1 MNRRPR
7 PSAARSGRSSKTS
20 GRFGAKGAKEKGRT
34 GRSTATRSAAAPSGG
49 ASAAPA
55 SPDAPAEVPVLRVG
69 YVPGVEPDRFARRWR
84 SGRRPARLELVPV
97 PLSRQSEALG
107 TGEIDMCFVRLPLA
121 TEDDLH
127 LVELWEER
135 PMVVVGTENILSL
148 HEELT
153 AADLAE
159 DPEIRSDH
167 PDDAADR
174 VAVVATGI
182 GHVRLPMS
190 LARLHHRKDVVHRP
204 LADATA
210 TRIALAW
217 PRAADDAARQEF
229 VGTVRG
235 RTARSSR

>member
-1 MNRRPR
+1 M
-7 PSAARSGRSSKTS
+7 
-20 GRFGAKGAKEKGRT
+20 
-34 GRSTATRSAAAPSGG
+34 
-49 ASAAPA
+49 
-55 SPDAPAEVPVLRVG
+55 LRVG
-69 YVPGVEPDRFARRWR
+69 YIPGVEPDRFARRWR
-84 SGRRPARLELVPV
+84 SAQRAARLELVPI
-97 PLSRQSEALG
+97 PFSRQVSALAE
-107 TGEIDMCFVRLPLA
+107 GEVDMCFVRLPLPA
-121 TEDDLH
+121 DGAVPAGGSLPAGGRVPSGDLH
-127 LVELWEER
+127 VVELWEER

-159 DPEIRSDH
+159 DPEIASEH

-182 GHVRLPMS
+182 GHALLPMS

-204 LADATA
+204 LVDTPA

-217 PRAADDAARQEF
+217 PRTADDPVRQEF

>member
-7 PSAARSGRSSKTS
+7 PSAARSGRSAKPS
-20 GRFGAKGAKEKGRT
+20 GRSGAKAAKEKSRT
-34 GRSTATRSAAAPSGG
+34 GRSTTGRSG
-49 ASAAPA
+49 AQ
-55 SPDAPAEVPVLRVG
+55 DAPAELPVLRVG
-69 YVPGVEPDRFARRWR
+69 YIPGVEPDRFARRWR

-97 PLSRQSEALG
+97 PVSRQSAALG
-107 TGEIDMCFVRLPLA
+107 TGEIDMCFVRLPLS
-121 TEDDLH
+121 TEGDLH

-135 PMVVVGTENILSL
+135 PMVVVSTENILSL
-148 HEELT
+148 HGELT
-153 AADLAE
+153 GADLAE
-159 DPEIRSDH
+159 DPEIPSEH

-204 LADATA
+204 LVDAPT